1 MENKLN
7 FSEVRC
13 IFECVISGQDCT
25 TKWRH
30 VDCPDVELVEN
41 RSGLGKLLNTKRSE
55 QVVLK
60 ALVIGAV
67 IELLFEITNV
77 LL

>member
-13 IFECVISGQDCT
+13 VFECLISGQDCT

-30 VDCPDVELVEN
+30 VNCLDVELVDN
-41 RSGLGKLLNTKRSE
+41 RCGLGKLLISKRSE
-55 QVVLK
+55 QAVLK
-60 ALVIGAV
+60 ALVVGAV

>member
-1 MENKLN
+1 MEDELN
-7 FSEVRC
+7 LVEVC
-13 IFECVISGQDCT
+13 CVFESVISRQDCT

-30 VDCPDVELVEN
+30 VDRPDVELVEN

-60 ALVIGAV
+60 ALVVGAV